1 MKDTDD
7 IKSDAENNSADDDTQ
22 KTEQEIWNEAMKGSP
37 ATGDDDQDPPAE
49 DVDEVS
55 EDRDEDPEDGDG
67 LAADDVA
74 DDLDGEGDA
83 DPSDDD
89 RDKTRDQLVQ
99 RYKSE
104 AGRVRGSKRRAD
116 AILKQL
122 REIDADA
129 ASELEDPELDERLA
143 AISEEYGDVA
153 GPLVDAV
160 KGMKTRLDKQDEKA
174 ASQKDVL
181 EAELEDIQAAEM
193 DVLTDIHED
202 GFAVVEKNGD
212 LFKKWIEDQP
222 KRVREAFEANR
233 DGLYDGKAAALVI
246 SEFKEALE
254 QADSDGYEKR
264 PSARRQ
270 KQLAGARATRQ
281 KSRTATVR
289 EPSADDDNPDRLWN
303 HAVKESAK
311 LVGQ

>member
-7 IKSDAENNSADDDTQ
+7 IKSDAAENAADDDIQ
-22 KTEQEIWNEAMKGSP
+22 KSEQDIWNEATKSKP
-37 ATGDDDQDPPAE
+37 ATGDDDQEPPAE
-49 DVDEVS
+49 DVDEDS
-55 EDRDEDPEDGDG
+55 DDRDEF
-67 LAADDVA
+67 AADDVA

-89 RDKTRDQLVQ
+89 RNKTRDQLVQ

-122 REIDADA
+122 RDIDAEA
-129 ASELEDPELDERLA
+129 ASELEDPELEERLA

-174 ASQKDVL
+174 ASRKGEL
-181 EAELEDIQAAEM
+181 EAELEDIQEAEM
-193 DVLTDIHED
+193 DVLTGIHED
-202 GFAVVEKNGD
+202 GFAVVEENGD
-212 LFKKWIEDQP
+212 LFRQWIEDQP
-222 KRVREAFEANR
+222 KRVRDAFEANR

-246 SEFKEALE
+246 SEFKEALA
-254 QADSDGYEKR
+254 QAESDGDEKR

-289 EPSADDDNPDRLWN
+289 EPSADDDNPDRIWG
-303 HAVKESAK
+303 HAVKEAQK
-311 LVGQ
+311 LAGR

>member
-7 IKSDAENNSADDDTQ
+7 IKSDAEENSTADDTQ
-22 KTEQEIWNEAMKGSP
+22 KSEQEIWDDIIKDYT

-49 DVDEVS
+49 DVDDDS
-55 EDRDEDPEDGDG
+55 DGRDEF
-67 LAADDVA
+67 AADDVA

-122 REIDADA
+122 REIDAEA
-129 ASELEDPELDERLA
+129 ASELEDPELEERLA

-174 ASQKDVL
+174 ASRKGDL
-181 EAELEDIQAAEM
+181 EAELEDIQEAEM

-202 GFAVVEKNGD
+202 GFAVVEENGD
-212 LFKKWIEDQP
+212 LFRQWIEDQP
-222 KRVREAFEANR
+222 KRVRDAFEANR
-233 DGLYDGKAAALVI
+233 EGLYDGKAAALVI
-246 SEFKEALE
+246 SEFKEALA
-254 QADSDGYEKR
+254 QAESDGDEKR

-289 EPSADDDNPDRLWN
+289 EPSSDDDDPDRIWEY
-303 HAVKESAK
+303 AVREAQK
-311 LVGQ
+311 LVGR